1 MDYTLADIMRI
12 SGAKRRSIQLWAEA
26 GVIRAYT
33 STERKG
39 TGTHRRFNRDEV
51 IIASIIN
58 VFSTRQVAIGE
69 LQRLAGG
76 LRRFIAY
83 GRNRQRIENA
93 ISEYEP
99 WYLIIVWRT
108 DRMPDVDICELD
120 TVEATLQD
128 TLYHHP
134 EHKFELSVV
143 LSLYS
148 CLSRLDELK

>member
-1 MDYTLADIMRI
+1 MDYYTLADIVRI
-12 SGAKRRSIQLWAEA
+12 SAAKRRSIQLWAEA

-39 TGTHRRFNRDEV
+39 TGTHRRFSRDEV

-76 LRRFIAY
+76 LRRFLNY
-83 GRNRQRIENA
+83 GRNRQTVENA
-93 ISEYEP
+93 LSEHES
-99 WYLIIVWRT
+99 WYFIIIWRT
-108 DRMPDVDICELD
+108 DRTPDVDICELD

-134 EHKFELSVV
+134 EQTFELSIV
-143 LSLYS
+143 LSLNR
-148 CLSRLDELK
+148 CLSRLEV